1 MRNKRRTQ
9 ADRSATTR
17 RALLDAATICLANL
31 GYAATTVEFIAAK
44 ARVSRGAVQHHFGS
58 RDDLLSAI
66 VDDLGSQLMEHYEIS
81 GEMTVVQRIDAA
93 IDKDWT
99 TLNSAQFRAA
109 MQVWLS
115 MRSNAQLFSQV
126 SNEVAKIERHLDDY
140 WSLLFADSGIP
151 KKKIAVLRHVVFS
164 TLRGLAIR
172 SIYRSDAVPWREE
185 IKALKEMTIQAL
197 LSK

>member
-1 MRNKRRTQ
+1 
-9 ADRSATTR
+9 
-17 RALLDAATICLANL
+17 
-31 GYAATTVEFIAAK
+31 
-44 ARVSRGAVQHHFGS
+44 
-58 RDDLLSAI
+58 
-66 VDDLGSQLMEHYEIS
+66 MEHYEIS